1 MERVD
6 VDEDRTRFFQ
16 CRLDDAVAQLEI
28 GAAIQH
34 PVDEQHGR
42 GSHRG
47 AENRQLTSS
56 LSHSAG
62 SLVRRPRTR

>member
-1 MERVD
+1 VEPLD

-34 PVDEQHGR
+34 PVDN
-42 GSHRG
+42 SMDAVPT
-47 AENRQLTSS
+47 AELKAAS
-56 LSHSAG
+56 
-62 SLVRRPRTR
+62 